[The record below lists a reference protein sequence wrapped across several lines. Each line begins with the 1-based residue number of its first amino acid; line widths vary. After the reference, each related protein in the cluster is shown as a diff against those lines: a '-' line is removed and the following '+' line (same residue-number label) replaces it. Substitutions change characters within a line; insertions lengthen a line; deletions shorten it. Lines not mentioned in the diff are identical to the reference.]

1 MDKLKKIKK
10 EDWWGIIMIVLLLIN
25 LAFFVDNIRTG
36 NNYILNYIA
45 TTTCSFSLG
54 LWLGSGSHD

>member
-36 NNYILNYIA
+36 NNYILNYVA
-45 TTTCSFSLG
+45 TTMCSFSLG
-54 LWLGSGSHD
+54 LWLGSC